1 MPGEPPATAG
11 SKSSG
16 KAKRISI
23 PRVQSST
30 DTELQS
36 QQSQSGSTPLQPT
49 ALHYV
54 TFRSELEDSP
64 IPPALRCR
72 LYDLFQQIEK
82 EFEMLY
88 TENLGLQE
96 KIDILNDRLERE
108 CYGSGERSLPPADLT
123 DYPETKNLSKQ
134 KSMGAN
140 SAQKIK
146 TSHKLKAQTSKIVS
160 SFKTPSMTCT
170 MQREYVGH
178 RDGVWEVSVGRSG
191 QPIIATASADHTA
204 RIWTTDNS
212 RCLLQYIGHN
222 GSVNSVRFHPNRE
235 LALSASG
242 DCSAHVWQA
251 AVDWDMPKRVT
262 SLEEI
267 PVAGSERSTANN
279 LISNNDE
286 QDDPPTLRTPIRE
299 LLGHTNVVM
308 AADWLSGAEQLVTAS
323 WDRTANLY
331 DTETGEIIHT
341 LCGHDQELTHVS
353 THHTQK
359 LCVTSSRD
367 NTFRLWDFREPIH
380 SVSVF
385 QGHTE
390 TVTSAVFTREDKIVS
405 GSDDR
410 SVKVWELRNIRSPL
424 ATIRGDSAANRLSVS
439 STGIVAIPHD
449 NRQIRLFDL
458 SGQRLARLPRT
469 SRQGH
474 RRMVCSVAWL
484 EDNSVCNLFSCGF
497 DRLVLG
503 WSVLPVK
510 DA

>member
-1 MPGEPPATAG
+1 MPGEPPVTTG
-11 SKSSG
+11 NKSSG
-16 KAKRISI
+16 KVKRISI

-36 QQSQSGSTPLQPT
+36 QQSGSTPLQPT

-54 TFRSELEDSP
+54 SFRSDIEDSP
-64 IPPALRCR
+64 IPPVLRSK
-72 LYDLFQQIEK
+72 LLDLFQQIEK
-82 EFEMLY
+82 EFEMLC
-88 TENLGLQE
+88 TENTGLQE
-96 KIDILNDRLERE
+96 KIEALNERLERE
-108 CYGSGERSLPPADLT
+108 CYGSGERSLPPGDFQDFT
-123 DYPETKNLSKQ
+123 DSKNLSKQ
-134 KSMGAN
+134 KSLGGS
-140 SAQKIK
+140 SAHKVK

-160 SFKTPSMTCT
+160 SFKNPTMTCS
-170 MQREYVGH
+170 MQREYRGH
-178 RDGVWEVSVGRSG
+178 RDGVWEVSVGRSS

-204 RIWTTDNS
+204 RVWAMDS
-212 RCLLQYIGHN
+212 CRCLLQYTGHS
-222 GSVNSVRFHPNRE
+222 GSVNSVRFHPTRD

-251 AVDWDMPKRVT
+251 AVNWDLPKRP
-262 SLEEI
+262 SLEDLGT
-267 PVAGSERSTANN
+267 AGSDRGIGGDNCPPLEEDSA
-279 LISNNDE
+279 
-286 QDDPPTLRTPIRE
+286 PTLRTPVKE
-299 LLGHTNVVM
+299 LLGHTGVVT
-308 AADWLSGAEQLVTAS
+308 AADWLFGAEQIVTAS

-331 DTETGEIIHT
+331 DAESGEIIHT

-353 THHTQK
+353 VHHAQR

-367 NTFRLWDFREPIH
+367 STFRLWDFREPIH

-405 GSDDR
+405 ASDDR

-424 ATIRGDSAANRLSVS
+424 ATIRADSSANRLAVS
-439 STGIVAIPHD
+439 SAGIVAIPHD

-474 RRMVCSVAWL
+474 RRMVCSVAWA
-484 EDNSVCNLFSCGF
+484 EDNSSTCNLFSCGF

-503 WSVLPVK
+503 WSILPVK